1 MEQRRPKKRHR
12 AIKIYALWALLVV
25 LVNLAAGVVPGLGD
39 WYIRHIFPVW
49 VNTYGRFMDLFTF
62 SVGEWMLAAGAALVC
77 VALGLGLFSLV
88 WGLAALG
95 RRAGGAQCPAPR
107 LPAGFPRWIRRYYLF
122 FAWTLLAVCTVMTLN
137 CSLLYR
143 ASTFSEQYFPEARK
157 THTLEEL
164 IELRNL
170 VVEQCNALAQEME
183 RDGEGAVVYH
193 GDAREM
199 QEAAIRAMRRL
210 GQSYGQLDGYYPHP
224 KPFAA
229 SDFFSQQYM
238 QGYYFPFSMEANYN
252 DVMYIMNK
260 PDTFCHE
267 LAHLRGYIYE
277 DEANFISFLACVQSG
292 DPLFV
297 YSGYL
302 AVLNYLDNDF
312 YRAVGEDRDAYL
324 AQPGISSLVRQDN
337 IFLTDR
343 EWERINGSAL
353 LDTETVDQVSDVLR
367 DTSLKAFG
375 VSDGVLSYNRVVQ
388 LLLEWYYG

>member
-49 VNTYGRFMDLFTF
+49 VNTYGRFMDLFSF

-95 RRAGGAQCPAPR
+95 RRAGGEQCPAPR
-107 LPAGFPRWIRRYYLF
+107 FPAGFPRWVRRYYLF

-292 DPLFV
+292 DPLFE

-312 YRAVGEDRDAYL
+312 YRAVGKDREAYL